1 VAPITSTCS
10 ATPGGSA
17 PVKNEPEAGFDVL
30 GASNG
35 YSARSLVLASD
46 RLPLHFARIIGAAT
60 FERKDVVDDVTRAG
74 TGCGLGR
81 RAGVAGLEGAP
92 SCGAAADVA
101 AGAPLASFADTR
113 LGVADGVPLG
123 LGSVAGFGTSLR
135 RSTRCRCNREQD
147 YQGQMLHTWGESSVG
162 FLTDALDCESAVTQ
176 ADRTRRIG

>member
-1 VAPITSTCS
+1 MMIPDARAPEETAFHLPPFHADPFAFQCDVA
-10 ATPGGSA
+10 
-17 PVKNEPEAGFDVL
+17 
-30 GASNG
+30 
-35 YSARSLVLASD
+35 
-46 RLPLHFARIIGAAT
+46 
-60 FERKDVVDDVTRAG
+60 RAG

-81 RAGVAGLEGAP
+81 PARMAGVEGAP

-147 YQGQMLHTWGESSVG
+147 YQGQMLHT
-162 FLTDALDCESAVTQ
+162 
-176 ADRTRRIG
+176 R

>member
-1 VAPITSTCS
+1 MDS
-10 ATPGGSA
+10 
-17 PVKNEPEAGFDVL
+17 
-30 GASNG
+30 
-35 YSARSLVLASD
+35 
-46 RLPLHFARIIGAAT
+46 
-60 FERKDVVDDVTRAG
+60 
-74 TGCGLGR
+74 
-81 RAGVAGLEGAP
+81 VAGQGWLAWKVRR
-92 SCGAAADVA
+92 AAADVA

-176 ADRTRRIG
+176 ADRTRRIGYYQGVTAEARFERIETTLEAFGKGMLVVQQTLVSVMQSAERTQDMVGKLAETVTHCISRLPKRA